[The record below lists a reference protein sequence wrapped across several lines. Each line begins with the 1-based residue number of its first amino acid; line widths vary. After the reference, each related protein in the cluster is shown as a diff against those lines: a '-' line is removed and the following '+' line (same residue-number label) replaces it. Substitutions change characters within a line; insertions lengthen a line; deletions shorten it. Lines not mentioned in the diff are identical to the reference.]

1 MSAQMILAVLRD
13 LIESNTRRFS
23 SIMVLEEPVRNR
35 ALANNY
41 RETLA
46 ILDLLN
52 ILARPPEVQEPTRRF
67 TINLPASEILRAFED
82 PVPVVA
88 TADQITAATEMNI
101 ATEEDSNC
109 AICQESMAVATR
121 LRACNHVFHHS
132 CINTWFRTSVRCPV
146 CRNDIREPLPA
157 IA

>member
-1 MSAQMILAVLRD
+1 MSAQLIVSVLRD

-46 ILDLLN
+46 ILDILN
-52 ILARPPEVQEPTRRF
+52 LLARPPEAPQQHRV
-67 TINLPASEILRAFED
+67 TINLPAADILRAFED

-88 TADQITAATEMNI
+88 TNAQIEAATEMNI
-101 ATEEDSNC
+101 VTEDTNC
-109 AICQESMAVATR
+109 AICQDSMAVATR

-146 CRNDIREPLPA
+146 CRNDIRDPLPA
-157 IA
+157 IP

>member
-1 MSAQMILAVLRD
+1 MVMSAQLIVSVLRD

-35 ALANNY
+35 VLANNY

-46 ILDLLN
+46 ILDILN
-52 ILARPPEVQEPTRRF
+52 ILARPPDPQQHRV
-67 TINLPASEILRAFED
+67 TINLPAADILRAFED

-88 TADQITAATEMNI
+88 TTAQIEAATEMEI
-101 ATEEDSNC
+101 GTEDEPNC

-146 CRNDIREPLPA
+146 CRNDIRDPLPA
-157 IA
+157 IP

>member
-1 MSAQMILAVLRD
+1 MSAQLIISVLRD

-46 ILDLLN
+46 ILDILN
-52 ILARPPEVQEPTRRF
+52 ILARPPEAPQQHRV
-67 TINLPASEILRAFED
+67 TINLPAADILRAFED

-88 TADQITAATEMNI
+88 TNAQIDAATEMNI

-109 AICQESMAVATR
+109 AICQEGMTVATR

-157 IA
+157 IP